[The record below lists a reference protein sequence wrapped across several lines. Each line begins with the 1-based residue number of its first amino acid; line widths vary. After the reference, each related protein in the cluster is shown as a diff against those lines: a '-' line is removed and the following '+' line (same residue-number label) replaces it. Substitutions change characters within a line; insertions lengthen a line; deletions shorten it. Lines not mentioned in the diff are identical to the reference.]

1 MKRFAMKDYGRAEEV
16 LIEIEAQPRVI
27 DETHIRVA
35 IKAFA
40 INPYDIALRKG
51 DMQAFRKLKFPYVLG
66 NDAAGIVTE
75 IKGDDSPFAI
85 GDEVLLHAVG
95 GTYGEEIVV
104 PTKKVVKKPV
114 TMSWEAAAGSVTPW
128 LTAYNLVTHVLADQI
143 GNTVL
148 VQGASGAVGS
158 LLVQLLKKR
167 GKTVLASASMRNKEL
182 VLKLGADAFGAYD
195 QEDIGKLFADRA
207 DTVIDAT
214 RGGHGNQSGM
224 YAMKKGGNF
233 IALNELPE
241 EKTKEGQYIAYS
253 PSKEYSDQEA
263 LLSFTQIADQI
274 QIAIAEVLPFKLSSV
289 IKGHNNLAEHGTV
302 GQIIIKKGIVE

>member
-75 IKGDDSPFAI
+75 IKGDDSPFVI

-195 QEDIGKLFADRA
+195 QEDIGK
-207 DTVIDAT
+207 
-214 RGGHGNQSGM
+214 
-224 YAMKKGGNF
+224 F
-233 IALNELPE
+233 IC
-241 EKTKEGQYIAYS
+241 
-253 PSKEYSDQEA
+253 
-263 LLSFTQIADQI
+263 
-274 QIAIAEVLPFKLSSV
+274 
-289 IKGHNNLAEHGTV
+289 
-302 GQIIIKKGIVE
+302 